1 MDKKRGS
8 GSVFG
13 NNDPSPPS
21 ARPST
26 FSQFWKRARGLMG
39 LNKAACA
46 TRTHFQREG
55 NEKARVTVCQGLM
68 RSWSVI
74 PEGGAP
80 IWPLLG
86 LIEQRAGRCV
96 SVFSLLRPCVCVAE
110 THSAGSDL
118 MGCERYC
125 TWSPPPPPLIFFS
138 HDL

>member
-1 MDKKRGS
+1 
-8 GSVFG
+8 
-13 NNDPSPPS
+13 
-21 ARPST
+21 
-26 FSQFWKRARGLMG
+26 MG

-46 TRTHFQREG
+46 TRTHFHREG

-96 SVFSLLRPCVCVAE
+96 SVFSLLRPFGTA
-110 THSAGSDL
+110 L
-118 MGCERYC
+118 
-125 TWSPPPPPLIFFS
+125 
-138 HDL
+138 